1 MGLARPG
8 VQSGDPVAQPA
19 GGLLECG
26 EQRAGDAAAAGLRD
40 DVHPL
45 DLAGSVGKSLK
56 ASPAH
61 RLTVAVAHQ
70 EHPVRRAEFR
80 RPRLRHP
87 GGGQV
92 QPVVQRAHLL
102 DHGRHQGGGVA
113 GIRRGTPKLQLT
125 THLTTCTDPAT
136 PTQPRP
142 CRRGALATTHYDAA
156 MSTYRRIFAML
167 ATLLAATLLIS
178 GCSKKSSEPLPD
190 AAGLLTQSIAS
201 TKKLQSAH
209 LEIVVNGKIDGL
221 MVKSLSGDLTNVP
234 AVAVK
239 GNSTISMGG
248 SAVDIELVVLDGT
261 LYAALTPNSW
271 LDMGPAAE
279 IYDPSVILNPD
290 EGLANMLTNLTD
302 ATAAGFET
310 IGGVP
315 TVKITGKI
323 GADAVNKLIPPLNA
337 SAPLP
342 STVWIE
348 QNAPNQLVQAQVDQS
363 EGNNVQLTLSEWD
376 KPVTVTKPAV

>member
-1 MGLARPG
+1 
-8 VQSGDPVAQPA
+8 
-19 GGLLECG
+19 
-26 EQRAGDAAAAGLRD
+26 
-40 DVHPL
+40 
-45 DLAGSVGKSLK
+45 
-56 ASPAH
+56 
-61 RLTVAVAHQ
+61 
-70 EHPVRRAEFR
+70 
-80 RPRLRHP
+80 
-87 GGGQV
+87 
-92 QPVVQRAHLL
+92 
-102 DHGRHQGGGVA
+102 
-113 GIRRGTPKLQLT
+113 
-125 THLTTCTDPAT
+125 
-136 PTQPRP
+136 
-142 CRRGALATTHYDAA
+142 
-156 MSTYRRIFAML
+156 ML

-209 LEIVVNGKIDGL
+209 LEIVVNGTIDGL

-234 AVAVK
+234 AVAIK

-315 TVKITGKI
+315 TVKVTGKI
-323 GADAVNKLIPPLNA
+323 GADAVNKLIPPLKA

-348 QNAPNQLVQAQVDQS
+348 KDAPNQLVQAQVDQS

-376 KPVTVTKPAV
+376 KPVTVTKPAM

>member
-1 MGLARPG
+1 
-8 VQSGDPVAQPA
+8 
-19 GGLLECG
+19 
-26 EQRAGDAAAAGLRD
+26 
-40 DVHPL
+40 
-45 DLAGSVGKSLK
+45 
-56 ASPAH
+56 
-61 RLTVAVAHQ
+61 
-70 EHPVRRAEFR
+70 
-80 RPRLRHP
+80 
-87 GGGQV
+87 
-92 QPVVQRAHLL
+92 
-102 DHGRHQGGGVA
+102 
-113 GIRRGTPKLQLT
+113 
-125 THLTTCTDPAT
+125 
-136 PTQPRP
+136 
-142 CRRGALATTHYDAA
+142 
-156 MSTYRRIFAML
+156 ML

-323 GADAVNKLIPPLNA
+323 GADAVNKLIPPLEA

-376 KPVTVTKPAV
+376 KPVTVTKPAM

>member
-1 MGLARPG
+1 
-8 VQSGDPVAQPA
+8 
-19 GGLLECG
+19 
-26 EQRAGDAAAAGLRD
+26 
-40 DVHPL
+40 
-45 DLAGSVGKSLK
+45 
-56 ASPAH
+56 
-61 RLTVAVAHQ
+61 
-70 EHPVRRAEFR
+70 
-80 RPRLRHP
+80 
-87 GGGQV
+87 
-92 QPVVQRAHLL
+92 
-102 DHGRHQGGGVA
+102 
-113 GIRRGTPKLQLT
+113 
-125 THLTTCTDPAT
+125 
-136 PTQPRP
+136 
-142 CRRGALATTHYDAA
+142 
-156 MSTYRRIFAML
+156 ML

>member
-1 MGLARPG
+1 
-8 VQSGDPVAQPA
+8 
-19 GGLLECG
+19 
-26 EQRAGDAAAAGLRD
+26 
-40 DVHPL
+40 
-45 DLAGSVGKSLK
+45 
-56 ASPAH
+56 
-61 RLTVAVAHQ
+61 
-70 EHPVRRAEFR
+70 
-80 RPRLRHP
+80 
-87 GGGQV
+87 
-92 QPVVQRAHLL
+92 
-102 DHGRHQGGGVA
+102 
-113 GIRRGTPKLQLT
+113 
-125 THLTTCTDPAT
+125 
-136 PTQPRP
+136 
-142 CRRGALATTHYDAA
+142 

-323 GADAVNKLIPPLNA
+323 GADAVNKLIPPLMA

-376 KPVTVTKPAV
+376 KPVTVTKPAM

>member
-1 MGLARPG
+1 
-8 VQSGDPVAQPA
+8 
-19 GGLLECG
+19 
-26 EQRAGDAAAAGLRD
+26 
-40 DVHPL
+40 
-45 DLAGSVGKSLK
+45 
-56 ASPAH
+56 
-61 RLTVAVAHQ
+61 
-70 EHPVRRAEFR
+70 
-80 RPRLRHP
+80 
-87 GGGQV
+87 
-92 QPVVQRAHLL
+92 
-102 DHGRHQGGGVA
+102 
-113 GIRRGTPKLQLT
+113 
-125 THLTTCTDPAT
+125 
-136 PTQPRP
+136 
-142 CRRGALATTHYDAA
+142 
-156 MSTYRRIFAML
+156 ML

-248 SAVDIELVVLDGT
+248 SAVDIELVVFDGT

-376 KPVTVTKPAV
+376 KPVTVTKPAM

>member
-1 MGLARPG
+1 
-8 VQSGDPVAQPA
+8 
-19 GGLLECG
+19 
-26 EQRAGDAAAAGLRD
+26 
-40 DVHPL
+40 
-45 DLAGSVGKSLK
+45 
-56 ASPAH
+56 
-61 RLTVAVAHQ
+61 
-70 EHPVRRAEFR
+70 
-80 RPRLRHP
+80 
-87 GGGQV
+87 
-92 QPVVQRAHLL
+92 
-102 DHGRHQGGGVA
+102 
-113 GIRRGTPKLQLT
+113 
-125 THLTTCTDPAT
+125 
-136 PTQPRP
+136 
-142 CRRGALATTHYDAA
+142 
-156 MSTYRRIFAML
+156 ML

-348 QNAPNQLVQAQVDQS
+348 QNAPNQLVQAQVNQS

>member
-1 MGLARPG
+1 
-8 VQSGDPVAQPA
+8 
-19 GGLLECG
+19 
-26 EQRAGDAAAAGLRD
+26 
-40 DVHPL
+40 
-45 DLAGSVGKSLK
+45 
-56 ASPAH
+56 
-61 RLTVAVAHQ
+61 
-70 EHPVRRAEFR
+70 
-80 RPRLRHP
+80 
-87 GGGQV
+87 
-92 QPVVQRAHLL
+92 
-102 DHGRHQGGGVA
+102 
-113 GIRRGTPKLQLT
+113 
-125 THLTTCTDPAT
+125 
-136 PTQPRP
+136 
-142 CRRGALATTHYDAA
+142 
-156 MSTYRRIFAML
+156 ML

-209 LEIVVNGKIDGL
+209 LEIVVNGTIDGL
-221 MVKSLSGDLTNVP
+221 MVKSLSGDLTNMP
-234 AVAVK
+234 AVAIK

-323 GADAVNKLIPPLNA
+323 GADAVNKLIPPLKA

-348 QNAPNQLVQAQVDQS
+348 KDAPNQLVQAQVDQS

-376 KPVTVTKPAV
+376 KPVTVTKPAM